1 MGKRRKEMGLLWA
14 NGKQWPLKE
23 YLRGKGSEK
32 ECSEREKKMR
42 KYQFE
47 EEKCG
52 SMDSTWVQEEFD
64 SQGPPKLH

>member
-42 KYQFE
+42 KY
-47 EEKCG
+47 
-52 SMDSTWVQEEFD
+52 
-64 SQGPPKLH
+64 